1 MRYIDSLIDEKGYGN
16 SNLVLL
22 YYYLNTERNISLTA
36 KLVHMHRN
44 SVIYRLQ
51 KIQDM
56 LHLNLDDPNV
66 RLRLMIT
73 FKILQMEGKL
83 PELEDVGD
91 FVTEDHFTLIE

>member
-1 MRYIDSLIDEKGYGN
+1 
-16 SNLVLL
+16 
-22 YYYLNTERNISLTA
+22 
-36 KLVHMHRN
+36 
-44 SVIYRLQ
+44 
-51 KIQDM
+51 M